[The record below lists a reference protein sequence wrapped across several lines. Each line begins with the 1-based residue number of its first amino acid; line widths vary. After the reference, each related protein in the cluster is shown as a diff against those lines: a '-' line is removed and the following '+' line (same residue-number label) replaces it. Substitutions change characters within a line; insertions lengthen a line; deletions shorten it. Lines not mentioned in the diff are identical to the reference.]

1 MKHGIAGIIFVIGM
15 LFISGTV
22 MGGTTENLYR
32 QDFTLK
38 MADGEDMNL
47 SDMSGNPAVVFF
59 YNSRCGCRPY
69 RELINRVYLSYKDSG
84 LQVVGVGIRD
94 NAEKFFKFAKNEGFS
109 FTSGFDATREIEKN
123 CRIYR
128 VPVTLFVD
136 REGKIVRK
144 TKGYLKEDEIK
155 AEIEELIS

>member
-1 MKHGIAGIIFVIGM
+1 MKRGIAIIVILVGVLFTSGIVIG
-15 LFISGTV
+15 GK
-22 MGGTTENLYR
+22 GENLYS

-38 MADGEDMNL
+38 MANGEDMNL
-47 SDMSGNPAVVFF
+47 SDLSGNPAVVFF

-69 RELINRVYLSYKDSG
+69 RELINRTYLFYKDSG
-84 LQVVGVGIRD
+84 LQVVGVGIRE
-94 NAEKFFKFAKNEGFS
+94 NPETFFKFAKDEGFS

-128 VPVTLFVD
+128 VPVTLFVN
-136 REGKIVRK
+136 REGKIIRK